1 MSMTAAD
8 VRAVSSVYGKI
19 KLNVDGEVMKRNMDQ
34 WLQQLKEEK
43 KPMPILSFPAIQL
56 MGITVNELV
65 HDSEL
70 QARAM
75 EEVAKRHEWAASVS
89 MMDLSVE
96 AECFGANIKVDAHEV
111 PTVIGS
117 VIETEEDAQSL
128 EIPHLYSKRIPVYI
142 EAIKKAL
149 ERITDRPVFAG
160 VIGPFSLAGRLLEVS
175 NALMTCYEDP
185 DLVHT
190 VLKKATD
197 FIIQYAAEY
206 KKAGA
211 NGIVLA
217 EPLAGLL
224 SPEFAQEFS
233 AVYVKKI
240 IEELDDENFL
250 VIYHNCGDST
260 IRTVDSILST
270 KARAVHLGNSV
281 NMAEMLE
288 KFPEHIVVMGNVDPA
303 GTLKDGT
310 REEIQEEVRTLLD
323 SCSRYPNFVISTG
336 CDVPPVTPW
345 EHIDLFYETIQEYY
359 QK

>member
-1 MSMTAAD
+1 
-8 VRAVSSVYGKI
+8 
-19 KLNVDGEVMKRNMDQ
+19 MKRNMDQ
-34 WLQQLKEEK
+34 WLEQLKEEK

-56 MGITVNELV
+56 MGITVNDLV

-117 VIETEEDAQSL
+117 VIQTEEEAEALQVPGL
-128 EIPHLYSKRIPVYI
+128 QSKRIPVYI
-142 EAIKKAL
+142 EAMQKAL
-149 ERITDRPVFAG
+149 GKINDRPVFAG

-185 DLVHT
+185 DMVHT
-190 VLKKATD
+190 VLRKATD
-197 FIIQYAAEY
+197 FILQYAAEY
-206 KKAGA
+206 KKIGA

-233 AVYVKKI
+233 AAYVRQI

-260 IRTVDSILST
+260 IRTVDSIIST

-281 NMAEMLE
+281 NMADMLE
-288 KFPEHIVVMGNVDPA
+288 KFPEDIVVMGNIDPA

-310 REEIQEEVRTLLD
+310 EKEIQDEVRSLLD
-323 SCSRYPNFVISTG
+323 SCSKYSNFVISTG

-345 EHIDLFYETIQEYY
+345 ENIDLFYKTIEEYY